1 MEKSM
6 KRLTTILFFVAIIAT
21 TSCASQ
27 YMQPVVH
34 APSAAQLSPEQSA
47 IVFFRD
53 TSFGGAIQAPIAEG
67 INNNVSFVG
76 IVSANTKLLHKTTPG
91 QHIYVV
97 GGESSNLL
105 FADLEPQ
112 KFYYVR
118 VSPKMG
124 LWKARF
130 KFEPVLPGNAAELV
144 DDLADCKWVA
154 PNPDSQAWFAD
165 NKSSMQE
172 KLHDGL
178 EDDKKEGGTERVRII
193 KGNGLPNL
201 IQDKQ

>member
-1 MEKSM
+1 M
-6 KRLTTILFFVAIIAT
+6 KLLSSILFCLLIIL
-21 TSCASQ
+21 SSGCASQ

-34 APSAAQLSPEQSA
+34 SPSTAQLTQEQSA

-67 INNNVSFVG
+67 VNDNVSFVG
-76 IVSANTKLLHKTTPG
+76 IVSANTKFLHKTTPG
-91 QHIYVV
+91 QHIYVA
-97 GGESSNLL
+97 GGEGANLL

-130 KFEPVLPGNAAELV
+130 KFEPILPGNSAELAS
-144 DDLADCKWVA
+144 DLSDCKWVA
-154 PNPDSQAWFAD
+154 PNTESQTWFTENRA
-165 NKSSMQE
+165 SMQE
-172 KLHDGL
+172 KLNEAL
-178 EDDKKEGGTERVRII
+178 ADDKKEGGAERVRLN
-193 KGNGLPNL
+193 KNDGLPNL
-201 IQDKQ
+201 IQDEK